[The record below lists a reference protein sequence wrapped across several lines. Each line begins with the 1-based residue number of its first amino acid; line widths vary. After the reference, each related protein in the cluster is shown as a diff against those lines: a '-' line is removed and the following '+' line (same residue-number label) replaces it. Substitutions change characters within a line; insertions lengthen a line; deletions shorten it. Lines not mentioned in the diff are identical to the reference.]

1 MRTTQHMH
9 RRQNA
14 FLRLAEPKARSK
26 RTVSI
31 PPELIPM
38 LREHRV
44 VQRVEMEAAGALW
57 KDHDLVFC
65 QPNGRPI
72 DPRRDW
78 DDWKA
83 LLKAAGGS

>member
-1 MRTTQHMH
+1 
-9 RRQNA
+9 
-14 FLRLAEPKARSK
+14 
-26 RTVSI
+26 
-31 PPELIPM
+31 M